1 MSRIVFIGGGNM
13 GRALIG
19 GLIAQG
25 RDPSTMEVVEIDAAA
40 RERLAREYSVHAV
53 ASPADAGV
61 RGAEAIVVAVK
72 PQVMRDTAKA
82 IAPHL
87 TNALVISIAAGIR
100 LRDLSRWLGDYRKLV
115 RAMPNTPALIRRGI
129 TGLFAD
135 DGVTS
140 GDRSLAD
147 SILGAVGE
155 TMWCDRETRIDAIT
169 AVSGSGPAYLFY
181 FLESMIASAEAL
193 GFNAGDARR
202 LAYATASGAMALAET
217 SSETPSTL
225 RAQVTSMKGTTQAAL
240 ESLDASGVK
249 AAFIEAVK
257 RADARAHE
265 LGDELG
271 RDD

>member
-1 MSRIVFIGGGNM
+1 MSSIVFIGGGNM

-25 RDPSTMEVVEIDAAA
+25 RDPSTIDVVEIDAGA
-40 RERLAREYSVHAV
+40 RERLARESSVRAF
-53 ASPADAGV
+53 ASPSDADL

-72 PQVMRDTAKA
+72 PQGMRDTAKSV
-82 IAPHL
+82 APHL

-135 DGVTS
+135 NDVTA
-140 GDRSLAD
+140 GDRALAE

-155 TMWCDRETRIDAIT
+155 TIWCEHETQIDAIT

-193 GFNAGDARR
+193 GFTADEARR
-202 LAYATASGAMALAET
+202 LAYATASGAMALAES
-217 SSETPSTL
+217 SSETASTL
-225 RAQVTSMKGTTQAAL
+225 RAQVTSKRGTTQAAL

-249 AAFIEAVK
+249 VAFVEAVK
-257 RADARAHE
+257 RADARARE

-271 RDD
+271 HDG

>member
-13 GRALIG
+13 GRALTG

-25 RDPSTMEVVEIDAAA
+25 RDPSTIDVVEIDTGA
-40 RERLAREYSVHAV
+40 RERLVRESAV
-53 ASPADAGV
+53 RAFASPKDADL
-61 RGAEAIVVAVK
+61 RGAEAIIVAVK
-72 PQVMRDTAKA
+72 PQGMRDTAQS
-82 IAPHL
+82 IAPYL

-100 LRDLSRWLGDYRKLV
+100 LRDLSRWLGNYRKLV

-135 DGVTS
+135 DGVTAAE
-140 GDRSLAD
+140 RTLAE

-155 TMWCDRETRIDAIT
+155 TMWCEREQQLDAIT

-193 GFNAGDARR
+193 GFSAGDARR
-202 LAYATASGAMALAET
+202 LAYASASGAMALAE
-217 SSETPSTL
+217 SSNEMPSTL
-225 RAQVTSMKGTTQAAL
+225 RAQVTSKKGTTQAAL
-240 ESLDASGVK
+240 ESLDKSGVK
-249 AAFIEAVK
+249 EAFVEAVK
-257 RADARAHE
+257 RADARARE

-271 RDD
+271 RDG